1 MVVKQGISVSKEIG
15 RGQLNAAYGGLG
27 EILAVVTPLVW
38 GQLFS
43 FCVSPPNWAPR
54 VLRVGKA
61 GHCLLAGVI
70 FLLAYRVLHSADPD
84 TLHVDDADVDE
95 LEGSGQENQEQDPC
109 ENGDAKQG
117 LEQPQPQPELE
128 QGPRPELA
136 T

>member
-1 MVVKQGISVSKEIG
+1 MVVKQGISVNKDIG

-43 FCVSPPNWAPR
+43 FCMSPPKWAPR

-61 GHCLLAGVI
+61 GHCLLASFI
-70 FLLAYRVLHSADPD
+70 FLLAYRVLHAADPD
-84 TLHVDDADVDE
+84 TLHVDDMDAEKVE
-95 LEGSGQENQEQDPC
+95 ESGGEAQEKPALKSDS
-109 ENGDAKQG
+109 
-117 LEQPQPQPELE
+117 
-128 QGPRPELA
+128 